1 MFTEGAYGRC
11 WTGGQMTPLLT
22 SSGAILVRTVALQAT
37 LLAGTA
43 TAAHEGDVAAAAHQV
58 REREREREIERIVC
72 GCVCVCAERSC
83 A

>member
-1 MFTEGAYGRC
+1 
-11 WTGGQMTPLLT
+11 MTPLLT

-58 REREREREIERIVC
+58 RERVRERDREDCVWA
-72 GCVCVCAERSC
+72 GVCVCGKKLCMRDVKEAHITV
-83 A
+83 